1 MKKLIFSALCAVF
14 ASVSASAQST
24 EVINENW
31 CGTSPRMN
39 AMWSDPQYFDVLT
52 NDALIREQEAANP
65 PFVPKGTIYKIP
77 TVFHILHNGGTEN
90 ISEAQILN
98 AIEVMTRDFRKQNA
112 DTIEVPP
119 VFDTII
125 GDAEIEF
132 VLATKAPDGTCFKGY
147 TRTQSPLTHEG
158 DDGDAQVDA
167 IRNGND
173 VYQGNW
179 PSNRYLNVFVI
190 ANAGGAGGYTNYPNN
205 WDLGDMTNGIWILHT
220 QFGEIG
226 TSSPSGGRSMT
237 HEVGH
242 WLNLPHTWG
251 SNNNPGSG
259 TCDIDLGWGGQ
270 DNNDDGVA
278 DTPRC
283 LGTSSCSVAYNSCS
297 NDDID
302 GYWTT
307 DVPDNVQ
314 NYMDYAL
321 SCQTMFTLGQV
332 DRMRTAITSS
342 VGGRNNLWT
351 PANLALTGADGDL
364 YLCETRFSAD
374 RTSICAGETIQFTD
388 ESFNSVTG
396 WEWTFDGGTPATSTD
411 QHPSIVYSTPG
422 IYEVTLTA
430 TDGLNDETEIKTGFI
445 RVVPSSSDLPI
456 LEGFEDFTTLAGIEE
471 WEVYNPNGNGFEL
484 TATTGLNSSK
494 SARLMNHGQA
504 VGSIDWLISTPVDL
518 SNVASTLTLSYRYAY
533 KRRNTSDDDVLR
545 LKVSNNCG
553 ESWAVR
559 NTRLLHI
566 VTPDVQSTS
575 YTPAGES
582 DWTTVHVT
590 TINSSYFVDNFRYK
604 FEFVSGGGNNIYLDN
619 INLYEGSPSDELI
632 VGLFDVASDVL
643 EGLNIYPNPTDN
655 ELNVVFSVETPKDV
669 VLRIQD
675 LTGKVA
681 QSSLVKADTGKNHVF
696 VETSQLAAGVYFL
709 EILVDGSKETRQF
722 IVK

>member
-1 MKKLIFSALCAVF
+1 MQKAIIYFLFSSL
-14 ASVSASAQST
+14 VSTAAMAQSSG
-24 EVINENW
+24 VVNENW
-31 CGTSPRMN
+31 CGTSPRVN
-39 AMWSDPQYFDVLT
+39 AMWNDPQKFEVLT
-52 NDALIREQEAANP
+52 QDALIREQEALNP
-65 PFVPKGTIYKIP
+65 LNLPKGTIYKIP
-77 TVFHILHNGGTEN
+77 TVIHILHNGGPEN
-90 ISEAQILN
+90 VSEEQIFN
-98 AIEVMTRDFRKQNA
+98 AVEVMTRDFRKQNA
-112 DTIEVPP
+112 DTIEVPA

-147 TRTQSPLTHEG
+147 TRTHSALTHEG

-179 PSNRYLNVFVI
+179 PSNEYLNVFVI
-190 ANAGGAGGYTNYPNN
+190 ADAGGAGGYTNYPSN
-205 WDLGDMTNGIWILHT
+205 WDFGDMTNGIWILHT

-226 TSSPSGGRSMT
+226 TSGLSVGRSMT

-283 LGTSSCSVAYNSCS
+283 LGTSSCSVAHNSCS

-332 DRMRTAITSS
+332 DRMRTAITSG

-351 PANLALTGADGDL
+351 PSNLAATGADGDV

-374 RTSICAGETIQFTD
+374 RTSICMGETVQFTD
-388 ESFNSVTG
+388 ESFNAVVG
-396 WEWTFDGGTPATSTD
+396 WEWEFEGGSPATSTD
-411 QHPSIVYSTPG
+411 QHPTVTYATPG
-422 IYEVTLTA
+422 IYQVALTA
-430 TDGLNDETEIKTGFI
+430 TDGANDETETKVAYIK
-445 RVVPSSSDLPI
+445 VVPAPSSLPL
-456 LEGFEDFTTLAGIEE
+456 LEGFESFSTLDGVDE
-471 WEVYNPNGNGFEL
+471 WEVINTGGNGFEL
-484 TATTGLNSSK
+484 SSTVGLNSSK
-494 SARLMNHGQA
+494 SARLLNHGQ
-504 VGSIDWLISTPVDL
+504 VTGLIDELIASPVDL
-518 SNVASTLTLSYRYAY
+518 SAVTDITVSYRYAY
-533 KRRNTSDDDVLR
+533 KRRNSSDQDRMR
-545 LKVSNNCG
+545 LLVTNNCG

-559 NTRLLHI
+559 NTLLLNI
-566 VTPDVQSTS
+566 ITTDIQSS
-575 YTPAGES
+575 PYVPAGES
-582 DWTTVHVT
+582 DWKTVHVT
-590 TINSSYFVDNFRYK
+590 NITGAYFVENFRFK
-604 FEFVSGGGNNIYLDN
+604 FAFEAGGGNNMYIDN
-619 INLYEGSPSDELI
+619 INIYEGEPSGELV
-632 VGLFDVASDVL
+632 VGLTDVEETVL
-643 EGLNIYPNPTDN
+643 SGISLYPNPAQD
-655 ELNVVFSVETPKDV
+655 ELNVEFSMDATQDV
-669 VLRIQD
+669 VLNIQD

-681 QSSLVKADTGKNHVF
+681 QRMLIKAQSGANHVF
-696 VETSQLAAGVYFL
+696 VETGELSSGMYFL
-709 EILVDGSKETRQF
+709 EIQTGGLKETRQF
-722 IVK
+722 VVK

>member
-1 MKKLIFSALCAVF
+1 MKKLIISTLCTVF
-14 ASVSASAQST
+14 VAMSASAQAPT
-24 EVINENW
+24 EVNENW
-31 CGTSPRMN
+31 CGTSERMN
-39 AMWSDPQYFDVLT
+39 ARWNDPQYFDVLT

-90 ISEAQILN
+90 ISEEQIFN

-112 DTIEVPP
+112 DTIEVPA
-119 VFDTII
+119 VFDTIM

-167 IRNGND
+167 IRFGND

-179 PSNRYLNVFVI
+179 PSNQYLNVFVI
-190 ANAGGAGGYTNYPNN
+190 ADAGGAGGYTNYPSN
-205 WDLGDMTNGIWILHT
+205 WDFGDMSNGIWILHT

-226 TSSPSGGRSMT
+226 TSGLSGGRSMT

-259 TCDIDLGWGGQ
+259 TCDIDIGWGGQ

-283 LGTSSCSVAYNSCS
+283 LGTSSCSVVHNSCS

-302 GYWTT
+302 GYWTI

-351 PANLALTGADGDL
+351 PGNLTATGADGDV

-374 RTSICAGETIQFTD
+374 RTSICAGETVQFND

-396 WEWTFDGGTPATSTD
+396 WEWSFPGGSPAVSTD
-411 QHPSIVYSTPG
+411 QHPSVVYAAPG
-422 IYEVTLTA
+422 IYEVSLTA
-430 TDGLNDETEIKTGFI
+430 TDGSNDQTETKTAYI
-445 RVVPSSSDLPI
+445 RVVPSPTDLPI
-456 LEGFEDFTTLAGIEE
+456 VEGFESYTTFAGIEE
-471 WEVYNPNGNGFEL
+471 WEVDNLNGNGFEL
-484 TATTGLNSSK
+484 ESSVGLNSAK
-494 SARLMNHGQA
+494 SARLLNHGQMS
-504 VGSIDWLISTPVDL
+504 GSIDQLIASPVDL
-518 SNVASTLTLSYRYAY
+518 SNVASTLTFSYRYAY
-533 KRRNTSDDDVLR
+533 KRRNTSDGDVLR
-545 LKVSNNCG
+545 LKVSNDCG
-553 ESWAVR
+553 ETWTIR
-559 NTRLLHI
+559 NTRLLYI
-566 VTPDVQSTS
+566 VTPDVQSS
-575 YTPAGES
+575 PFTPVSED
-582 DWTTVHVT
+582 DWTTIHVT
-590 TINSSYFVDNFRYK
+590 TINSTYFVDNFRYK
-604 FEFVSGGGNNIYLDN
+604 FEFESGGGNNIYLDN
-619 INLYEGSPSDELI
+619 INIYEGAPSDDLV
-632 VGLFDVASDVL
+632 VGLSDV
-643 EGLNIYPNPTDN
+643 ENDAIAGLNIYPNPTDN
-655 ELNVVFSVETPKDV
+655 ELNVVFSMETPRDV
-669 VLRIQD
+669 VLKIQD
-675 LTGKVA
+675 LTGKVT
-681 QSSLVKADTGKNHVF
+681 QSSLVKAAPGRNQVF
-696 VETSQLAAGVYFL
+696 METSQLASGVYFL
-709 EILVDGSKETRQF
+709 EILVDGVKETRQF